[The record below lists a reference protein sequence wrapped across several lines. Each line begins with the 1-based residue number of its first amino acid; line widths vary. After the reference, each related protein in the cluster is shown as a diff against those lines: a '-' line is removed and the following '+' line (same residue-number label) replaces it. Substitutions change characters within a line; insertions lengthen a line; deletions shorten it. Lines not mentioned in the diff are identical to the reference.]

1 MNLTKEIMEKI
12 QNGKD
17 AKHYFYNNTFL

>member
-1 MNLTKEIMEKI
+1 MYLTKEIMEKI

-17 AKHYFYNNTFL
+17 AKYHFYNNTFL